1 MMGLGGSG
9 NRDDREEDDAEDS
22 STSPSQETLVDDSGD
37 ETTNK
42 NDDSDGGAAA
52 GAAGAAAGAA
62 SGGAAG
68 GSGGAAA
75 GAGAGAAVAGEGNGT
90 GDSTESGEE
99 GEDSS
104 DKDDLKDADQSN
116 EESTGESEGESR
128 ERDPDESDE
137 REQREKSEESDE
149 EEDEDEDNE
158 EKQAELVVH
167 TDAWDATGW
176 GIEPTLKR
184 LDVEF
189 GDNFDLSY
197 EVLSPREIN
206 REGYVSD
213 ARRYEMPCADVGE
226 LPDNTVASTRALRV
240 AKNLNPDLFRD
251 YLRRLRIAALIE
263 ERSIEEEGTLVD
275 LAEKVGF
282 EKDLF
287 EQTMRETANREIKP
301 IEKTPAMNGSVGD
314 EEIAWSGNLEY
325 GLAFGVLID
334 NDVAPEGF
342 PPTLA
347 QFVYRYEPVST
358 VEATIVLNIEENQL
372 AQSGK
377 IHHTR
382 FGHADFWAFDGD
394 SNGLD

>member
-9 NRDDREEDDAEDS
+9 SRDDREEDDEEDS
-22 STSPSQETLVDDSGD
+22 SISPSQETLVDDSGD
-37 ETTNK
+37 EATDE

-52 GAAGAAAGAA
+52 SVAGAAAGAA
-62 SGGAAG
+62 AGGAAG

-75 GAGAGAAVAGEGNGT
+75 GAGAGAAAAGGGTGT
-90 GDSTESGEE
+90 GDSSGSGEE
-99 GEDSS
+99 GEDTS
-104 DKDDLKDADQSN
+104 DKDDSKDVDQSN
-116 EESTGESEGESR
+116 EESTDESEDESR
-128 ERDPDESDE
+128 QRDSDGPDG
-137 REQREKSEESDE
+137 REQREESEESDE

-189 GDNFDLSY
+189 GDNFNLSY
-197 EVLSPREIN
+197 EVLSPREID
-206 REGYVSD
+206 REDHVSH
-213 ARRYEMPCADVGE
+213 AGRYEMPYADVGE
-226 LPDNTVASTRALRV
+226 LPDDTVTSTKALRV
-240 AKNLNPDLFRD
+240 AKDLNPDLFRD

-263 ERSIEEEGTLVD
+263 ERSIEEEGTLVA

-282 EKDLF
+282 ESDLF
-287 EQTMRETANREIKP
+287 EKAMRDTADRETKP
-301 IEKTPAMNGSVGD
+301 IAKTPVMNGSVGD
-314 EEIAWSGNLEY
+314 EEIVWTGNLEY

-342 PPTLA
+342 PPTPA
-347 QFVYRYEPVST
+347 QFVSQYGPVPT
-358 VEATIVLNIEENQL
+358 VEATTALNIEEGQL
-372 AQSGK
+372 VQSGE
-377 IHHTR
+377 IRHTR
-382 FGHADFWAFDGD
+382 FGHADFWALDGG